1 MLVCFYFNYIF
12 KNFVEPPSPHALK
25 RNSIDV
31 NMSLTD
37 SLLSESTLSL
47 RWEGCV
53 EHVRSLGGYS
63 ITRLL
68 SFIFINLKNTDG
80 RYRSVRSTS
89 PVETRKNET
98 LKKKKIESR
107 RAISKYT
114 NLIGFC
120 YNIKKD
126 LKQIRSR
133 CPCTKNQ
140 IFHQISSSFSTVL
153 IGNQYPTFLHF
164 YCHCNIHLTFSDTT
178 C

>member
-1 MLVCFYFNYIF
+1 M
-12 KNFVEPPSPHALK
+12 
-25 RNSIDV
+25 
-31 NMSLTD
+31 
-37 SLLSESTLSL
+37 
-47 RWEGCV
+47 
-53 EHVRSLGGYS
+53 EHVQSLGGYS

-80 RYRSVRSTS
+80 RYRSIRSTS

-140 IFHQISSSFSTVL
+140 IFHQISSSFNTVL
-153 IGNQYPTFLHF
+153 IGNQPISYLLTLLLSLQYTLNLFRHYLLITYNKEVATFNQNNNYHLYKYPSTRITYKL
-164 YCHCNIHLTFSDTT
+164 
-178 C
+178 

>member
-1 MLVCFYFNYIF
+1 M
-12 KNFVEPPSPHALK
+12 
-25 RNSIDV
+25 
-31 NMSLTD
+31 
-37 SLLSESTLSL
+37 
-47 RWEGCV
+47 
-53 EHVRSLGGYS
+53 EHVQSLGGYS

-140 IFHQISSSFSTVL
+140 IFHQISSSFNTVL
-153 IGNQYPTFLHF
+153 IGNQPISYLLTLLLSLQYTLNLFRHYLLITYNKEVATFNQNNNYHLYKYPSTRITYKL
-164 YCHCNIHLTFSDTT
+164 
-178 C
+178 